1 VRIGI
6 FGGSFNPI
14 HNGHLKLTREALSE
28 LNLDRIYFVPSYRTP
43 FKKKEDLLPD
53 SLRLRLL
60 KTALKGRPEFFISPC
75 EMRRKGM
82 SYTVD
87 TLRFFRKKF
96 GKRAQLFF
104 LAGGDTLKNLPR
116 WKSLKEVLK
125 MSRFIVMTRPGY
137 KAGRVPAGV
146 AFVPLD
152 ALPISASDIRMRLK
166 SGRSVRGLVPLG
178 TERLL
183 RSLRRPRNDT

>member
-1 VRIGI
+1 MRIGI

-14 HNGHLKLTREALSE
+14 HNGHLKLAYEALSA
-28 LNLDRIYFVPSYRTP
+28 LNLNKIYFVPSYRTP
-43 FKKKEDLLPD
+43 FKKKEELFPD

-60 KTALKGRPEFFISPC
+60 KIALKGRPNFFISLC
-75 EMRRKGM
+75 EMKRKGM

-96 GKRAQLFF
+96 GKESQLFF
-104 LAGGDTLKNLPR
+104 LSGGDTLKNLSR

-125 MSRFIVMTRPGY
+125 MSRFIVMTRPGC

-146 AFVPLD
+146 TFVPLD
-152 ALPISASDIRMRLK
+152 ALPISASEIRKRARAGK
-166 SGRSVRGLVPLG
+166 SIGGLVPRG
-178 TERLL
+178 TEKLL
-183 RSLRRPRNDT
+183 EATHRTRSKN